1 MFYAIIIMNI
11 SLTLCD
17 KKLIGDIPT
26 HEFQD
31 VKSSVYMNEPQML
44 FHHWLDKIDLKK
56 SVLVCFENIRGLE
69 SDELRNEQQSFLISH
84 KWEDITDFCDNHL
97 NCDASYDINFA
108 VFEFEDYYN
117 AFKYCKDLK
126 DGF

>member
-1 MFYAIIIMNI
+1 MNI

-17 KKLIGDIPT
+17 KNVISAVDIAT
-26 HEFQD
+26 YEFKD
-31 VKSSVYMNEPQML
+31 VKSSEYMNEPQEL

-69 SDELRNEQQSFLISH
+69 SEELRNEQQSFLVSH
-84 KWEDITDFCDNHL
+84 KWDDITDFCDNHL